1 MGEEL
6 FNPEELDEARK
17 VMFESVADYIEDH
30 SNADGKEVLKYAVQ
44 NAINNKISNMYDN
57 KDAVLQEL
65 AQIAEAQEVQ
75 E

>member
-6 FNPEELDEARK
+6 FNPEELDEARE
-17 VMFESVADYIEDH
+17 VMFDSVVSHIEEH
-30 SNADGKEVLKYAVQ
+30 SNADGEEVLKYAVR

-57 KDAVLQEL
+57 KDGVLQEL